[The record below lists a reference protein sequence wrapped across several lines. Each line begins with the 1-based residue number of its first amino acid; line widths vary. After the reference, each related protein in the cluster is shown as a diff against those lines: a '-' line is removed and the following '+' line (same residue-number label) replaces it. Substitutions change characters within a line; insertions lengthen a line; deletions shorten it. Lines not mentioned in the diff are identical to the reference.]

1 MYTRQLFG
9 RLIFMMDKQATA
21 KLSTTSDAVKGCMKR
36 DRTSQTAKLN
46 ASLASKIKTKL
57 LNNSSMFK
65 VSLKQNNKALALA
78 LSVERESSRK
88 LKKEKLFLQKEVE
101 KLQLHN
107 TLLHRKLS
115 CLNKT
120 LVEIEAFLNDNL
132 LAAIEISSL
141 PESFLTLTDG
151 PSNCTD
157 DQLKSTSQ
165 SARSVELPVKLPL
178 LTASTG
184 KQQGSPSV
192 YEITNSSKSTTT
204 LSKEMHSDQVKFALS
219 LPSDKNNQ
227 KINEVDKVETNNDKN
242 IVLEENHLHGEL
254 NCNSAFMTHINKTQ
268 SLRQSEEL
276 IKQNNDISLPFC
288 GNVPER
294 RNRAALYRSKPQPNI
309 KDFDKKCI
317 SDMHHHGSSSKTNYM
332 NLQESS
338 SGLSHIIPSPLEF
351 NSEGKIEFKSML
363 LFDKAKPEE
372 TVYDADMELTA
383 SDAGELLTVTSKDK
397 LHQNKNNN
405 ANSDKI
411 LGNFRRVKYF
421 KSDKEKIKSK
431 TEVSSD
437 LYAEERHA
445 RADKR
450 KVSKTTE
457 SQTQLFQSQTEQQPT
472 KKSLQKQSLPNTN
485 DYYEAQNCPSKTRDT
500 RRTCL
505 VKLAHPRKQEEKN
518 KETFSETSEE
528 LESKIKADSGSSNS
542 KIPPQVYCAE
552 SLLFQDNTSNVL
564 PLQQEFLSENE
575 KHIRPQ
581 INRKPLQNPS
591 KIITAKCCGV
601 ENGQYGQNGSKK
613 SQTERCQD
621 DSKKKQD
628 QKNIIKSKCNKKGSN
643 RQRENN
649 SVHKITEKAHRNSSN
664 FSPGRLKRT
673 LAKASRKAYIMPT
686 KDLTQFPLCKSEE
699 LKNKD
704 ALCTQAAHGNKITE
718 TQQSQVALITQN
730 GVAMNIPQAK
740 ASTQQVDDNVNA
752 LKGVDSSSVTC
763 KTPNTSNSPDNQVKN
778 KGSFT
783 SGIME
788 TRPEKNYFRRIDQGQ
803 LNILDDHEVPHKIDS
818 LMSKLK
824 PTVEKSEYLNFI
836 PVDFSKDMSLNTG
849 SLFQEDLS
857 NLELQALDNPKFHSS
872 INFSMQRNSE
882 ILGKN
887 NQDKA
892 LDIGKA
898 EQKLDHISKETFE
911 KTLTPGHGRTAFQDL
926 TNTSVCSHTS
936 LPTCPKVLEE
946 NSAAP
951 VRRGGPTIC
960 YKEPGLRCKLRHGD
974 QFTDT
979 QLLHSPAYKVKN
991 RRSFK
996 SKSKII

>member
-1 MYTRQLFG
+1 
-9 RLIFMMDKQATA
+9 MMDKQATA
-21 KLSTTSDAVKGCMKR
+21 KLFTTSDAVKGCMKR
-36 DRTSQTAKLN
+36 DRTSQTAKVN

-101 KLQLHN
+101 KLQLYN
-107 TLLHRKLS
+107 TLLHRKLG

-141 PESFLTLTDG
+141 PENLQSFLALTDG

-157 DQLKSTSQ
+157 DQLKSMSE
-165 SARSVELPVKLPL
+165 SARSIELPVKLPL

-192 YEITNSSKSTTT
+192 YEITKSSKSTTT
-204 LSKEMHSDQVKFALS
+204 LSKDMHSDQVKFALS
-219 LPSDKNNQ
+219 LPSGKNNQ
-227 KINEVDKVETNNDKN
+227 KINEVDKVEANNDKN

-254 NCNSAFMTHINKTQ
+254 YCSSAFLTHINNTQ

-276 IKQNNDISLPFC
+276 IKEKNISLPFC

-294 RNRAALYRSKPQPNI
+294 RNHAALYRSKPQPNI
-309 KDFDKKCI
+309 NDFDKKCI

-338 SGLSHIIPSPLEF
+338 NGLSHVIPSPLEF
-351 NSEGKIEFKSML
+351 NSEDKIEFKSVL
-363 LFDKAKPEE
+363 LKETKPEE

-397 LHQNKNNN
+397 DKLHQNKNNN

-411 LGNFRRVKYF
+411 LGNFRRVKYS
-421 KSDKEKIKSK
+421 KNDKEKMKSK

-437 LYAEERHA
+437 LYAEERHT
-445 RADKR
+445 RADKS

-457 SQTQLFQSQTEQQPT
+457 SQMQLFQSQTEQQPT
-472 KKSLQKQSLPNTN
+472 KKSLQKQSLLNTN

-505 VKLAHPRKQEEKN
+505 IKLAHPRKQEQEKK
-518 KETFSETSEE
+518 KETFSETYEE
-528 LESKIKADSGSSNS
+528 LETKIKADSDSSNS
-542 KIPPQVYCAE
+542 KISSQVYCAE

-564 PLQQEFLSENE
+564 PLQQKFPSENA

-601 ENGQYGQNGSKK
+601 VNGQYGEYGSKK

-621 DSKKKQD
+621 DRKKKQD
-628 QKNIIKSKCNKKGSN
+628 QKNTIKSKCNKK
-643 RQRENN
+643 
-649 SVHKITEKAHRNSSN
+649 
-664 FSPGRLKRT
+664 
-673 LAKASRKAYIMPT
+673 
-686 KDLTQFPLCKSEE
+686 
-699 LKNKD
+699 
-704 ALCTQAAHGNKITE
+704 
-718 TQQSQVALITQN
+718 
-730 GVAMNIPQAK
+730 
-740 ASTQQVDDNVNA
+740 
-752 LKGVDSSSVTC
+752 
-763 KTPNTSNSPDNQVKN
+763 
-778 KGSFT
+778 
-783 SGIME
+783 
-788 TRPEKNYFRRIDQGQ
+788 
-803 LNILDDHEVPHKIDS
+803 
-818 LMSKLK
+818 
-824 PTVEKSEYLNFI
+824 
-836 PVDFSKDMSLNTG
+836 G

-857 NLELQALDNPKFHSS
+857 NLELQALDNPTFHSS
-872 INFSMQRNSE
+872 VNLCMLRNSE
-882 ILGKN
+882 IWGKN

-892 LDIGKA
+892 LDVGKA
-898 EQKLDHISKETFE
+898 EQKLDHISRETFE

-926 TNTSVCSHTS
+926 TNTSVCSHAS

-951 VRRGGPTIC
+951 ARGGRPNIC
-960 YKEPGLRCKLRHGD
+960 YKEPSLRCKLRRGD

-979 QLLHSPAYKVKN
+979 QFLHFPVYKVKN

>member
-1 MYTRQLFG
+1 M
-9 RLIFMMDKQATA
+9 
-21 KLSTTSDAVKGCMKR
+21 
-36 DRTSQTAKLN
+36 
-46 ASLASKIKTKL
+46 
-57 LNNSSMFK
+57 
-65 VSLKQNNKALALA
+65 
-78 LSVERESSRK
+78 
-88 LKKEKLFLQKEVE
+88 
-101 KLQLHN
+101 
-107 TLLHRKLS
+107 
-115 CLNKT
+115 
-120 LVEIEAFLNDNL
+120 
-132 LAAIEISSL
+132 
-141 PESFLTLTDG
+141 
-151 PSNCTD
+151 
-157 DQLKSTSQ
+157 SQ
-165 SARSVELPVKLPL
+165 SASSAGLPVKLPL

-192 YEITNSSKSTTT
+192 YEITKSSESTTT
-204 LSKEMHSDQVKFALS
+204 LSKDMHSDQVKFALS
-219 LPSDKNNQ
+219 LPSGKNNQ

-254 NCNSAFMTHINKTQ
+254 YYNSAFLTHINNTQ

-276 IKQNNDISLPFC
+276 IKQKNISLPFC

-294 RNRAALYRSKPQPNI
+294 RNHAALYRSKPQPNI
-309 KDFDKKCI
+309 NDLDKKCI
-317 SDMHHHGSSSKTNYM
+317 SDMHHHGSSSQTNYM
-332 NLQESS
+332 NLQGSS

-351 NSEGKIEFKSML
+351 NSEGNIEFKSML
-363 LFDKAKPEE
+363 LIDKTKPEE

-397 LHQNKNNN
+397 DKLHQNKNNN

-411 LGNFRRVKYF
+411 LGNFRRVKYS
-421 KSDKEKIKSK
+421 KNDKEKMKSK

-437 LYAEERHA
+437 LYAEERHT
-445 RADKR
+445 RADKS
-450 KVSKTTE
+450 KVSKITE

-472 KKSLQKQSLPNTN
+472 KKSLQKQNLPNTN

-500 RRTCL
+500 RTCL
-505 VKLAHPRKQEEKN
+505 IKLAHPRKKEQEKN
-518 KETFSETSEE
+518 KETFSETYEE
-528 LESKIKADSGSSNS
+528 LETKIKADSDSSNS
-542 KIPPQVYCAE
+542 KISSQVYCAE

-564 PLQQEFLSENE
+564 PLQQEFPSENA

-601 ENGQYGQNGSKK
+601 ENGQYGEYGSKM

-621 DSKKKQD
+621 DRKKKQD
-628 QKNIIKSKCNKKGSN
+628 QKNTIKSKCNKKGSN

-649 SVHKITEKAHRNSSN
+649 SVHKITEEAHGNSTN

-673 LAKASRKAYIMPT
+673 LAKAGRKAYIMPT
-686 KDLTQFPLCKSEE
+686 KDLTQFSLCKSEE

-704 ALCTQAAHGNKITE
+704 TLCTQAAHGNKITE

-730 GVAMNIPQAK
+730 GVAMNIPQAT
-740 ASTQQVDDNVNA
+740 ASTQQVDGNVNA
-752 LKGVDSSSVTC
+752 LKGVDSSSMTC
-763 KTPNTSNSPDNQVKN
+763 KTPNTSNSSENQVKN

-783 SGIME
+783 SGVME
-788 TRPEKNYFRRIDQGQ
+788 TRPEKNYFRRTDQVQ

-818 LMSKLK
+818 FMSKLK

-836 PVDFSKDMSLNTG
+836 PVDFSKNMSLNTG

-872 INFSMQRNSE
+872 VNLCMLRNSE
-882 ILGKN
+882 IWGKN

-892 LDIGKA
+892 LDVGKA
-898 EQKLDHISKETFE
+898 EQKVDRISRETFE
-911 KTLTPGHGRTAFQDL
+911 KTLAPGHGRTAFQDL
-926 TNTSVCSHTS
+926 TNTSVCSHAS

-951 VRRGGPTIC
+951 ARGGRPKIC
-960 YKEPGLRCKLRHGD
+960 YKEPGLRCKLRRGD
-974 QFTDT
+974 PFTDT
-979 QLLHSPAYKVKN
+979 QFLHFPVYKVKN